1 MTPFQE
7 NLVRALVSSPE
18 DFRALRNSVEN
29 RKAFDQ
35 YLNRIWPYTISKPK
49 TSRKSMS
56 REMKSIIK
64 SLNEIKKFILSNGV
78 FDDRYSSVKLN
89 LKEKINKEDI
99 GKLMSFLILS
109 VPDIKCTGNINNM
122 FTLGIYGHKTKEELS
137 FGYKDNTK
145 EGIMKIVKT
154 LLSESCLQGSEGG
167 LIEITIDNRGARRG
181 VKEFLKHLKS
191 LIEKTVLEIK
201 KFTKETRK
209 KERERKR
216 TSMNIGIE
224 IEYEGDETPLS
235 FLKEFKDA
243 VVSFDS
249 GFDGLDPSRCREN
262 RLRINGIFG
271 IKALETA
278 LKETKKVG
286 CITDKSGLHFH
297 ISLNQEQKKAI
308 SDYET
313 HEEKEK
319 MFELSRALKS
329 FAGRDIVKD
338 TNWEHIK
345 LILDTDTSKDGFRIK
360 GLDIEFHKK
369 ETTIEYRFFKPTLDY
384 TKMMVQLLFCIHLH
398 KKMIELLNND
408 CKNASSV
415 SLNAEYI
422 KLLGQ
427 IASETISQ

>member
-56 REMKSIIK
+56 REMKSITK

-78 FDDRYSSVKLN
+78 FDDRFFSVKLSLN
-89 LKEKINKEDI
+89 EKINKEDI
-99 GKLMSFLILS
+99 EKLMSFLILS
-109 VPDIKCTGNINNM
+109 VPDTKCTGDGNNM
-122 FTLGIYGHKTKEELS
+122 FELGIYGHKTREKLS
-137 FGYKDNTK
+137 FGYRDNTK

-154 LLSESCLQGSEGG
+154 LLSESCLQEPEGG
-167 LIEITIDNRGARRG
+167 LIEITIDNRGMRRG

-201 KFTKETRK
+201 KFTKEARK
-209 KERERKR
+209 KERKWKR

-243 VVSFDS
+243 VVSFNS
-249 GFDGLDPSRCREN
+249 GFDGLDPDRCREN

-286 CITDKSGLHFH
+286 CITDGSGLHFH

-308 SDYET
+308 NHCDT
-313 HEEKEK
+313 AEEQEK
-319 MFELSRALKS
+319 MLERVAKLRD
-329 FAGRDIVKD
+329 FADRDITKD
-338 TNWEHIK
+338 ANWEHIK
-345 LILDTDTSKDGFRIK
+345 LILDTNTSKREFRIN
-360 GLDIEFHKK
+360 GLDIEFHKQ
-369 ETTIEYRFFKPTLDY
+369 EIAIEYRFFKPTLDY

-427 IASETISQ
+427 IASETINQ